1 MTAAATTSVNWNI
14 HRSIKSMMR
23 ASSLVVGGMLSVA
36 LTSGKSFGQFPQQ
49 QPQRV
54 TGPWSDSTLGPD
66 RRAELLLAQMTLDE
80 KIALVHGSGMRSGGG
95 SNGGAGYVPGI
106 PRLGIPALQMA
117 DAVVGVTRGAQ
128 MGRYSTA
135 FPSQVAL
142 SSGWDV
148 RGACEV
154 GATIG
159 EELFDQGYTMS
170 LGGGV
175 NITREPRNGRNF
187 EYKGEDPVL
196 AGKLVASEMRCLEAR
211 GILGDIK
218 HFAANDQETGRT
230 IGNTILDE
238 RTLRETDLL
247 PFEIALREADISGV
261 MCSYN
266 KVNGDW
272 ACENSY
278 LMNEFLK
285 KAIGFKGFVLSDWG
299 ATHSTTKA
307 ALAGLDMEE
316 PGGGYFGD
324 SLKAAIQRG
333 DVPMARLDDMVKRIL
348 RSQFAVG
355 QFDAQRSRKVPD
367 PVHGLEVAQRMA
379 ERGSVLLKNANRQLP
394 LSASQVKS
402 IAVIGSHADVGVLS
416 GGGSSQVDPPGG
428 NAVPPPAGNAG
439 RGGGGFGRVP
449 VWDPS
454 SPLKA
459 IRAKA
464 PRATVT
470 FDAGTDPT
478 AAAAA
483 ARRAEVAI
491 VFVNQHASEGR
502 DLPSLALPDNQ
513 DALVSAVAAANP
525 RTIVVLETGGA
536 VTMPWIDRVSAVL
549 AAWYP
554 GIRGGE
560 AIANLLFGDVNPSGK
575 LVLSFP
581 KSESDLPHAQ
591 VFGPVG
597 NELATGSGLAA
608 TQAGAAGGRGGR
620 GSVPPFDMPYTE
632 GLKVGYKWYDAE
644 GKTPLFPFGHGL
656 SYTTYAYSA
665 VHVDGASSPLAP
677 LTVSFTVKNTGSRA
691 GREIAQVY
699 ASLPASA
706 GEPPKRL
713 VGWDVVELKAGE
725 SKTVSVPVDRLLL
738 SVFDANTHAWRLPTG
753 PYTIRVGGSSAVLP
767 LTTTV
772 GLQQ

>member
-1 MTAAATTSVNWNI
+1 MHHAIAALVTVLSIAVIANTSE
-14 HRSIKSMMR
+14 
-23 ASSLVVGGMLSVA
+23 
-36 LTSGKSFGQFPQQ
+36 GQFPQQ

-54 TGPWSDSTLGPD
+54 TGAWSDSTLGPD

-106 PRLGIPALQMA
+106 PRLGISALQMA

-142 SSGWDV
+142 SSSWDV

-175 NITREPRNGRNF
+175 NITREPRNGRSF
-187 EYKGEDPVL
+187 EYKGEDPIL
-196 AGKLVASEMRCLEAR
+196 AGKLVASEMRCLQSR

-218 HFAANDQETGRT
+218 HFAANDQETGRN
-230 IGNTILDE
+230 IGNVILDE
-238 RTLRETDLL
+238 RRLRETDLL
-247 PFEIALREADISGV
+247 PFEVALREVEISAV

-278 LMNEFLK
+278 LLNDFLK
-285 KAIGFKGFVLSDWG
+285 KSIGFKGFVLSDWG
-299 ATHSTTKA
+299 GTHSTAKA

-316 PGGGYFGD
+316 PGAGYFGD
-324 SLKAAIQRG
+324 SLKAAVQRG
-333 DVPMARLDDMVKRIL
+333 DVPMARLDDMVQRIL
-348 RSQFAVG
+348 RSQFALG
-355 QFDAQRSRKVPD
+355 QFDRQPARKVPD
-367 PVHGLEVAQRMA
+367 IFAGLEVAQRAA
-379 ERGSVLLKNANRQLP
+379 ERGAVLLKNADHRLP
-394 LSASQVKS
+394 LSASRVRS
-402 IAVIGSHADVGVLS
+402 IAIIGSHADVGVLS
-416 GGGSSQVDPPGG
+416 GGGSSQVDAPGG
-428 NAVPPPAGNAG
+428 NPVAAPGGTNTP
-439 RGGGGFGRVP
+439 GGGFGRIP
-449 VWDPS
+449 VWHPS
-454 SPLKA
+454 SPMKA
-459 IRAKA
+459 IQAKA
-464 PRATVT
+464 PHAKMT
-470 FDAGTDPT
+470 FDAGTDPS

-483 ARRAEVAI
+483 ARAAEVAI

-502 DLPSLALPDNQ
+502 DVSSLALPNGQ
-513 DALVSAVAAANP
+513 DTLVAAVAAANP

-575 LVLSFP
+575 LVLTFP
-581 KSESDLPHAQ
+581 KRETDLPHAR
-591 VFGPVG
+591 VFGPPTSTVSLG
-597 NELATGSGLAA
+597 DTASA
-608 TQAGAAGGRGGR
+608 TQPAVAPAGGGGGGGGGRGGR
-620 GSVPPFDMPYTE
+620 VSVPPFDIPYTE

-644 GKTPLFPFGHGL
+644 GKAPLFPFGYGL
-656 SYTTYAYSA
+656 SYTTFAYSGLR
-665 VHVDGASSPLAP
+665 VETSTSPSAAA
-677 LTVSFTVKNTGSRA
+677 TVSFTVKNSGARS

-713 VGWDVVELKAGE
+713 VAWDVIDLAVGE
-725 SKTVSVPVDRLLL
+725 SKTVRLAIEPLFL
-738 SVFDANTHAWRLPTG
+738 SVFDTASHAWRLPAG
-753 PYTIRVGGSSAVLP
+753 QYTIRVGGSSAMLP
-767 LTTTV
+767 LNATIA
-772 GLQQ
+772 LAQ

>member
-1 MTAAATTSVNWNI
+1 MRLSAAVLVFFASTAAT
-14 HRSIKSMMR
+14 
-23 ASSLVVGGMLSVA
+23 ASESA
-36 LTSGKSFGQFPQQ
+36 AQFPQQ

-54 TGPWSDSTLGPD
+54 TGPWSDSTLSPD

-80 KIALVHGSGMRSGGG
+80 KIALVHGSGIRSGGG

-128 MGRYSTA
+128 MGRYSTP
-135 FPSQVAL
+135 FPSQLGL
-142 SSGWDV
+142 SSSRDV
-148 RGACEV
+148 RGACEI

-159 EELFDQGYTMS
+159 DELFDQGYTMS

-187 EYKGEDPVL
+187 EYKGEDPIL
-196 AGKLVASEMRCLEAR
+196 AGKLVASEMRCLQAR

-218 HFAANDQETGRT
+218 HFAANDQETGRN
-230 IGNTILDE
+230 IGNVILDE
-238 RTLRETDLL
+238 RSLRETDLL
-247 PFEIALREADISGV
+247 PFEIALRETDISAV

-266 KVNGDW
+266 KVNTDW

-285 KAIGFKGFVLSDWG
+285 KAVGFKGFVLSDWG
-299 ATHSTTKA
+299 GTHSTMKA

-324 SLKAAIQRG
+324 SLKAAVQRG
-333 DVPMARLDDMVKRIL
+333 DVPAVRLDDMIKRIL

-355 QFDAQRSRKVPD
+355 QFDRQRARTVPN
-367 PVHGLEVAQRMA
+367 VFAGLEVAQRAA
-379 ERGSVLLKNANRQLP
+379 ERGAVLLKNADHRLP
-394 LSASQVKS
+394 LSAARVRS
-402 IAVIGSHADVGVLS
+402 IAIIGSHADVGVLS

-428 NAVPPPAGNAG
+428 NPVAAAAVTNAPA
-439 RGGGGFGRVP
+439 GGGFVRVP
-449 VWDPS
+449 TWHPS
-454 SPLKA
+454 SPLRA
-459 IRAKA
+459 IQVKTPRAK
-464 PRATVT
+464 VT
-470 FDAGTDPT
+470 FDAGTNPS

-483 ARRAEVAI
+483 ARAAEVAI
-491 VFVNQHASEGR
+491 VFVNQHTSEGR
-502 DLPSLALPDNQ
+502 DVTSLTLPDNQ
-513 DALVSAVAAANP
+513 DAVVAAVAAANP
-525 RTIVVLETGGA
+525 RTIVVLESGGA

-575 LVLSFP
+575 LVLTFP
-581 KSESDLPHAQ
+581 KSQSDLPHAS
-591 VFGPVG
+591 VFGPAAAVASG
-597 NELATGSGLAA
+597 GGSPA
-608 TQAGAAGGRGGR
+608 TQAGGVAGGRGGGR
-620 GSVPPFDMPYTE
+620 VAVPPFDIPYTE

-644 GKTPLFPFGHGL
+644 GKAPLFAFGHGL
-656 SYTTYAYSA
+656 SYTTYAYSGL
-665 VHVDGASSPLAP
+665 HVEPGTSQSAAAA
-677 LTVSFTVKNTGSRA
+677 VSFTVKNTGKRA

-699 ASLPASA
+699 ASLPAST

-713 VGWDVVELKAGE
+713 IAWDVIDLNVGE
-725 SKTVSVPVDRLLL
+725 SKTVRLAVDPLFL
-738 SVFDANTHAWRLPTG
+738 SVFDTSTHAWRLPAG
-753 PYTIRVGGSSAVLP
+753 QYTIRVGGSSATLP
-767 LTTTV
+767 LSSTIALS
-772 GLQQ
+772 GS